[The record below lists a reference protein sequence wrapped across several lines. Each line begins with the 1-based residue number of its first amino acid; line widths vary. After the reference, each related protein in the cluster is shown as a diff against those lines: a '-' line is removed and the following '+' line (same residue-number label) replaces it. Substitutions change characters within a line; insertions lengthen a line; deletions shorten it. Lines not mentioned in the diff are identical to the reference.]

1 MSDYLVPHS
10 QEPIGILYQD
20 EHLLFVAKPHFLL
33 SVPGKHLLNKDCL
46 ISRLQQTYPNAR
58 IVHRLDLD
66 TSGTMVIALG
76 KERHAELSRQ
86 FRLRQVAKSYIAVVA
101 GEIKENAGTIDLPI
115 RADWENRPRQKVC
128 FERGKP
134 SVTHFTVIARG
145 NNSTRLRL
153 HPVTG
158 RSHQLRLHLLSIGH
172 PILGCDLY
180 ADPESLS
187 RSDRLLLHAERL
199 ALKHPVTGQWL
210 SIESEP
216 AF

>member
-10 QEPIGILYQD
+10 QEPIGILYED
-20 EHLLFVAKPHFLL
+20 EHLLFVNKPHFLL
-33 SVPGKHLLNKDCL
+33 SVPGKHPLNKDCL
-46 ISRLQQTYPNAR
+46 ITRLQQTHPDAR

-66 TSGTMVIALG
+66 TSGTIVIALG
-76 KERHAELSRQ
+76 RQCHAELSRQ

-101 GEIKENAGTIDLPI
+101 GSLRENKGTIDLPI
-115 RADWENRPRQKVC
+115 RADWQNRPRQKVC

-134 SVTHFTVIARG
+134 SITHFTVLSRDD
-145 NNSTRLRL
+145 NSTRLRL

-180 ADPESLS
+180 ADPDSLA
-187 RSDRLLLHAERL
+187 RSERLLLHAERL
-199 ALKHPVTGQWL
+199 ALKHPMTGKWL
-210 SIESEP
+210 SLQSEP

>member
-20 EHLLFVAKPHFLL
+20 DHLLFVNKPHLLL
-33 SVPGKHLLNKDCL
+33 SVPGKHPLNKDCL
-46 ISRLQQTYPNAR
+46 ISRLQQSHPEAR

-76 KERHAELSRQ
+76 KECHAELSRQ

-101 GEIKENAGTIDLPI
+101 GQIKENTGTIDLPI
-115 RADWENRPRQKVC
+115 SADWEHRPRQKVC

-134 SVTHFTVIARG
+134 SVTHFTVLARDD
-145 NNSTRLRL
+145 NSTRLRL

-158 RSHQLRLHLLSIGH
+158 RSHQLRLHLLSLGH

-180 ADPESLS
+180 ADPESLA
-187 RSDRLLLHAERL
+187 RSNRLLLHAERL
-199 ALKHPVTGQWL
+199 ALKHPVTGKWL

>member
-10 QEPIGILYQD
+10 QEPIGILYRD

-33 SVPGKHLLNKDCL
+33 SVPGKHPLNKDCL

-101 GEIKENAGTIDLPI
+101 GEMRDYQAVEVLRDRLTQQGMTATLETSSS
-115 RADWENRPRQKVC
+115 RADRVR
-128 FERGKP
+128 
-134 SVTHFTVIARG
+134 ARIRVAA
-145 NNSTRLRL
+145 S
-153 HPVTG
+153 
-158 RSHQLRLHLLSIGH
+158 S
-172 PILGCDLY
+172 
-180 ADPESLS
+180 
-187 RSDRLLLHAERL
+187 
-199 ALKHPVTGQWL
+199 
-210 SIESEP
+210 
-216 AF
+216 